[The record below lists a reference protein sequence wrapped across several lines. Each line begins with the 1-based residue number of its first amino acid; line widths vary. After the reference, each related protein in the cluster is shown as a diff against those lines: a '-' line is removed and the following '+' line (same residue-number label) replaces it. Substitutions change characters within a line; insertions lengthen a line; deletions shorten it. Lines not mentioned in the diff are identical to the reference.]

1 MDVTNSTPAVNDEEK
16 KIVIDIAR
24 SDTACVMHDSTG
36 FMQAEAF
43 RRVLDLVA
51 ETCGRLGSFCGNIG
65 NGVCDAN
72 SISTYPRF
80 HDTIFVDG
88 ERGAGKT
95 SFLLTAI
102 EKLCNHKFDDE
113 KIKDNTRENLK
124 KVKFCSIGVID
135 PTLITSKN
143 NLFILVIARIKGVV
157 EEKRKER
164 QTTCDS
170 DDKYREW
177 NDSLKRL
184 ARGLCMLDQ
193 VGGKPLEK
201 DEWADAQYVL
211 FKGLDDATGGLELER
226 AFHKFVYKSLEF
238 IGKDSFVL
246 GFDDVDTD
254 FAKGYEIMEVLRKY
268 ITTPQIVVLMAA
280 NYSLLYEMA
289 NQKFWDSFQNKN
301 FIEIRGKG
309 TLNCQVEAV
318 VSQYLKK
325 IFNPERR
332 IALKTPIEI
341 KNLLFI
347 KVKKIVGITDEQIK
361 LVSFFQALIAIWFRL
376 PYGVCRYLGEFF
388 FKLPTRSLVML
399 ISALQKKGELYDV
412 MLSLAAKF
420 QNEKSTAECDEL
432 LKKHIVFDDNNFFD
446 VFSQILYVYQE
457 ELVSM
462 GYGIDDLRN
471 MFDKFKMY
479 KVGKHLFN
487 KKLLGTCAA
496 LMPKDVSRVSD
507 GDVFLLYQLVY
518 GGFVAEIKNVFEYIV
533 RILMLRDMVAVIGY
547 KSREI
552 RNLVSSYYNE
562 QSSPFDLCDNFVKM
576 QLLKNGIKSR
586 IFIKVN
592 AINEHA
598 VKEKELD
605 DEALISNISNFVC
618 FKYSEN
624 SCAEYAD
631 TYFSVYHY
639 FVFLLFCCETSGDIV
654 YALEQY
660 SSLRTFCK
668 RPIGKDKDAF
678 EVDIINKYA
687 STYGTTEMAK
697 GNPFSK
703 LSDFI
708 GTYSNTDDK
717 KPPRRWEISCPPY
730 VLFNT
735 YVKLDL
741 EALSKNEKCN
751 FKDVFKNVSNEF
763 VRCLGVEEKHY
774 REISAK
780 LWKEQMPRSKKP
792 KYKNLYDFSSE
803 ICRLINEILNSV
815 ASDRSKDGEADT
827 PKKGKTSRATSAQ
840 KT

>member
-24 SDTACVMHDSTG
+24 SDTACVMDASNG
-36 FMQAEAF
+36 FMQADAF
-43 RRVLDLVA
+43 KRVQALVA
-51 ETCGRLGSFCGNIG
+51 ETCGRLGSFCEKIG
-65 NGVCDAN
+65 NGICDAN

-113 KIKDNTRENLK
+113 KIKNKTRDNLK
-124 KVKFCSIGVID
+124 NIKFCSLSVID

-170 DDKYREW
+170 DDKYRDW
-177 NDSLKRL
+177 NESLKSL

-193 VGGKPLEK
+193 VGGRPLEK

-280 NYSLLYEMA
+280 NYSLLYDMA
-289 NQKFWDSFQNKN
+289 VQKFWDSFKNNN
-301 FIEIRGKG
+301 FIESRGKKE
-309 TLNCQVEAV
+309 LCCQVEAV

-332 IALKTPIEI
+332 IALKTPIEM

-347 KVKKIVGITDEQIK
+347 KVKKIEGITDEQIK

-376 PYGVCRYLGEFF
+376 PYGVCRYIGEFF

-399 ISALQKKGELYDV
+399 ISALQKKESVYDV
-412 MLSLAAKF
+412 MVLLANKIHLEEGTLV
-420 QNEKSTAECDEL
+420 NSKNGGNKEKSSIKYDKLIQCHSVA
-432 LKKHIVFDDNNFFD
+432 FSDNKFFD

-457 ELVSM
+457 ELLSM

-479 KVGKHLFN
+479 KVGKHLFD

-496 LMPKDVSRVSD
+496 LMPKDASRVSD

-533 RILMLRDMVAVIGY
+533 RILMLRDMVAVVGY
-547 KSREI
+547 KSIEMK
-552 RNLVSSYYNE
+552 NLVSNYYNE
-562 QSSPFDLCDNFVKM
+562 QSSAFDLCDNFVKI
-576 QLLKNGIKSR
+576 LLSNNGIDNR
-586 IFIKVN
+586 FFVEIDN
-592 AINEHA
+592 LNEKML
-598 VKEKELD
+598 V
-605 DEALISNISNFVC
+605 SNVFNFVC
-618 FKYSEN
+618 FKYCEHSDYTA
-624 SCAEYAD
+624 SKK
-631 TYFSVYHY
+631 TYFSVYH
-639 FVFLLFCCETSGDIV
+639 FFAFLLFCCETSGDIV

-660 SSLRTFCK
+660 SSIRTFCK
-668 RPIGKDKDAF
+668 QQVSSNGSDIYIKSDYVSIYETAKDGKESVYSELSSLIGR
-678 EVDIINKYA
+678 
-687 STYGTTEMAK
+687 
-697 GNPFSK
+697 
-703 LSDFI
+703 
-708 GTYSNTDDK
+708 YSNFDDK
-717 KPPRRWEISCPPY
+717 NPSRRWEVSCPPY
-730 VLFNT
+730 VLFNA
-735 YVKLDL
+735 YAKLDSK
-741 EALSKNEKCN
+741 EFSKNANCD

-763 VRCLGVEEKHY
+763 IRCLEFEEKHY

-780 LWKEQMPRSKKP
+780 LWKEQKTEPTEEKYADLHSFLGEIRS
-792 KYKNLYDFSSE
+792 
-803 ICRLINEILNSV
+803 LINEILNSV

-827 PKKGKTSRATSAQ
+827 PKKG
-840 KT
+840 